1 MGELRDVRPTEA
13 IRALLAAG
21 GIRKPGK
28 GDHVKRPKVCLPA
41 FEKHQD
47 REVVLRKAGVRGVAS
62 GAVSLIVV
70 PKRRVALG
78 GWPPPAAGGGWGKLA
93 EARGAIESHLI
104 ALIAD
109 GQEIPRDAELRVE
122 TVTVEVPSAA

>member
-1 MGELRDVRPTEA
+1 M
-13 IRALLAAG
+13 
-21 GIRKPGK
+21 KY
-28 GDHVKRPKVCLPA
+28 
-41 FEKHQD
+41 
-47 REVVLRKAGVRGVAS
+47 S
-62 GAVSLIVV
+62 IVV
-70 PKRRVALG
+70 HEAEEGGFWAEVPALG
-78 GWPPPAAGGGWGKLA
+78 ACYAQGETVEETLA